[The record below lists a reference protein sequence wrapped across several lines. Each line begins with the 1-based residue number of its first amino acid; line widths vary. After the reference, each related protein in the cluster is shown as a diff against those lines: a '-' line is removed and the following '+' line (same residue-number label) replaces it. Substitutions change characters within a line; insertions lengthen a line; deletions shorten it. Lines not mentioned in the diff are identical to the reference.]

1 MHPKPGHTAETPT
14 PPPAPVRFA
23 GEMGRRFRIPRGGG
37 EGMRMMALS
46 AAASLVAPDLEA
58 FEEFE
63 GFKGFKAFERVG
75 NREERTL
82 AASATGTRR
91 RREGEKTTR
100 PTRLLASPPPPC

>member
-1 MHPKPGHTAETPT
+1 
-14 PPPAPVRFA
+14 
-23 GEMGRRFRIPRGGG
+23 
-37 EGMRMMALS
+37 MMALS

-63 GFKGFKAFERVG
+63 AFEGFKGFERVG

-91 RREGEKTTR
+91 
-100 PTRLLASPPPPC
+100 